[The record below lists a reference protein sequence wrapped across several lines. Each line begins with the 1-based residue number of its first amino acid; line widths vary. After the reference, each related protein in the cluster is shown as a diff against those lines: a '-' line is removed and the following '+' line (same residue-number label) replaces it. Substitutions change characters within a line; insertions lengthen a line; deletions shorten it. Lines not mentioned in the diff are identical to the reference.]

1 MRRGKKRETNF
12 GMLTINTEH
21 IVNLRDTRSEKTEKN
36 DDPPVEKYFPA
47 RKRLTNIRSH
57 NNPQAAQIC

>member
-1 MRRGKKRETNF
+1 MWRGKETNF

-21 IVNLRDTRSEKTEKN
+21 NDNLRDPESEKIEKN
-36 DDPPVEKYFPA
+36 DDPPVEKYSPA

>member
-1 MRRGKKRETNF
+1 MSFIKNPFLELLETP
-12 GMLTINTEH
+12 
-21 IVNLRDTRSEKTEKN
+21 DTRSEKTEKN
-36 DDPPVEKYFPA
+36 DHPPVEKYFPA